1 MIPGIVDSNPFVI
14 RQPDGPENWKPLSKV
29 VIGVPENMLFRTIAT
44 DNNGTWVASGYVSS
58 TRTIASSN
66 DDGLTWTTV
75 VDVDTSIG
83 TNRIRYID
91 GAFWA
96 TVYNHST
103 TMWYST
109 DGVTWTEATV
119 NTGITTY
126 VFNMLDD
133 PVNTDWVW
141 VVGNNGVRLTTTG
154 MTGTWTNVTGNIFNF
169 YMQDIA
175 TNGQGM
181 YVVVGGTGSSGG
193 SGPGKAIYSTDSGTT
208 WSSVVEI
215 SPNLGCMSITW
226 NGTYWVAGT
235 GDGVFIS
242 VDAINWIDMGTSGVN
257 SIKYNPADGSIVGA
271 GGNTTPI
278 ISRDDI
284 SEWKNVPIEGGS
296 YTYQDIAVSDNY
308 WMAAGTE
315 LIQTPV
321 AGGYTRTTPQLTQ
334 NFTFGGLPDGIV
346 HSRASP
352 GFYDNAAGGLTLA
365 AIDEPRM
372 NYEPDGTY
380 TLLAEETRT
389 NKALFS
395 YYRGGTDYWV
405 MNANVSM
412 TANYGIAPDGSNNSF
427 FIASTNDGQP
437 YCSPGSTT
445 SVNYVSGTYYCAS
458 VFFRYDA
465 NNPEH
470 LFRLLMHNIP
480 FGPGNTTLQFNTKTG
495 AVTTASGS
503 VAPILWGSKEYADGW
518 VRLWMC
524 QKATATVNSYAPLLW
539 ANSTIPTGD
548 GCEAWHV
555 QIEEGYGPPSSPI
568 ITEGTTVT
576 RSADSFYRALDPAWF
591 DANEGCIYV
600 ESEQDAQL
608 ENAFRYITF
617 MSDSNT
623 ATGSIWMGTA
633 RTLTES
639 WFRAVGNLGFTPRI
653 PVSKLPIKQKMCYSW
668 KDGEYARLSINGV
681 GVEGNSNGYSIYTA
695 VDGLQYLKFGGS
707 GLYTQGLNKIKK
719 VNVYKTFQSLSDMND
734 LTRMPY
740 VVPWSPFQLL
750 ESGVEMAWYNPA
762 AVETMFTD
770 LAGTIPVK
778 NDGDIVA
785 RINDFFG
792 VGPWLQNATEAQ
804 RPVYR
809 TDGSRHWLEF
819 DGIDDYVNAN
829 VAGYNPLQSPT
840 TTLTMAYSFSRTAD
854 TGSQRQIISNYVTN
868 LDGGYTV
875 LSTDATSANSLIKI
889 GSTQSGVSHAIA
901 QGTSPRTVSFRWDGS
916 GAGLRSYY
924 DTTNSMRTLAG
935 LPGTLDPPSVIFTIG
950 KAATVNGQYLNGNF
964 YGCIVMSKSVSDE
977 DLLNLW
983 EYFRSISGAT

>member
-1 MIPGIVDSNPFVI
+1 MIPGIVDSNPFAI

-44 DNNGTWVASGYVSS
+44 DNNGTWVASGSVSS

-75 VDVDTSIG
+75 TDVNTQFG

-96 TVYNHST
+96 TVYNHDT

-109 DGVTWTEATV
+109 DGVNWTEATV

-133 PVNTDWVW
+133 PVNADWVW
-141 VVGNNGVRLTTTG
+141 AVGNDGVRLTTTG

-181 YVVVGGTGSSGG
+181 YVVVGGTGSSG
-193 SGPGKAIYSTDSGTT
+193 SNGPGKAIYSTDSGTT

-215 SPNLGCMSITW
+215 SPNLGCMSITY

-235 GDGVFIS
+235 GEGVFVS
-242 VDAINWIDMGTSGVN
+242 VDAINWISMGTAGLN
-257 SIKYNPADGSIVGA
+257 AIEYNPADGSIVGV

-284 SEWKNVPIEGGS
+284 SEWKNVPIEGTS
-296 YTYQDIAVSDNY
+296 YNYQDVAVSDNY

-321 AGGYTRTTPQLTQ
+321 ASGYTRTTPQLTQ
-334 NFTFGGLPDGIV
+334 DFTLGGFPDGV
-346 HSRASP
+346 THTRASP
-352 GFYDNAAGGLTLA
+352 GFYDNAAGGITLA

-380 TLLAEETRT
+380 TLLAEGTRT
-389 NKALFS
+389 NQALFS
-395 YYRGGTDYWV
+395 YYRTGDTWV
-405 MNANVSM
+405 VNAAGAIVP
-412 TANYGIAPDGSNNSF
+412 NYGTAPDGSNNSF
-427 FIASTNDGQP
+427 FVQSATGGIP
-437 YCSPGSTT
+437 YCAPGSSG
-445 SVNYVSGTYYCAS
+445 SVSYVNGSYYCAS

-465 NNPEH
+465 NNPEY

-503 VAPILWGSKEYADGW
+503 VAPVLWGSKEYADGW

-539 ANSTIPTGD
+539 ANSAIPVGD

-568 ITEGTTVT
+568 ITEGTAVT
-576 RSADSFYRALDPAWF
+576 RSADSFYRALDPEWF

-608 ENAFRYITF
+608 ESAFRYITF

-639 WFRAVGNLGFTPRI
+639 WLRTTGDVALTPRI
-653 PVSKLPIKQKMCYSW
+653 PVSSLPIKQKMCYSW
-668 KDGEYARLSINGV
+668 KNGEYARLSIDGI
-681 GVEGNSNGYSIYTA
+681 GVEGDVAYETVN
-695 VDGLQYLKFGGS
+695 GLQYLKFGGS
-707 GLYTQGLNKIKK
+707 GLYAQGLNKIKK
-719 VNVYKTFQSLSDMND
+719 VSVYKTFQPLSDMND

-740 VVPWSPFQLL
+740 VAPWSPFQLF

-770 LAGTIPVK
+770 VAGTIPVQ
-778 NDGDIVA
+778 NDGDPVA

-792 VGPWLQNATEAQ
+792 IGPWLQNTDPANQPT
-804 RPVYR
+804 YR
-809 TDGSRHWLEF
+809 TDGSHHWLEF
-819 DGIDDYVNAN
+819 DGVSDYLNA
-829 VAGYNPLQSPT
+829 VSAGFNPLSTPT
-840 TTLTMAYSFSRTAD
+840 TQFTMAYSFSRTAD
-854 TGSQRQIISNYVTN
+854 TGGQIQIISNYASN
-868 LDGGYTV
+868 LDSGYTV
-875 LSTDATSANSLIKI
+875 LSTDSVSAGSLVKI
-889 GSTQSGVSHAIA
+889 AGTQSNVSHAIP
-901 QGTSPRTVSFRWDGS
+901 QGTSPRSVSFRYDGS
-916 GAGLRSYY
+916 GTGLRSYF
-924 DTTNSMRTLAG
+924 DNTDSLRNLSG
-935 LPGTLDPPSVIFTIG
+935 LPGTMDPSLAVFTIG
-950 KAATVNGQYLNGNF
+950 KAATASNQYLNGNF
-964 YGCIVMSKSVSDE
+964 YGCIVMSKLVSDD
-977 DLLNLW
+977 DLLRLW
-983 EYFRSISGAT
+983 KYFKLVSGG